1 DLGRVDDSGPY
12 HVHVLIRLGV
22 EPLREVL
29 GAPDLL
35 HDDGPLEAGIL
46 HDLSEWLL
54 ERSPP
59 HVDAGP
65 LIVREREAAGPLE
78 AGILHDLSEW
88 LLERSPH
95 DVDAGRLIAGEREA
109 VESRRGSEQSDPAA
123 RHDALLHRGPGR
135 VERVLHAGLL
145 L

>member
-1 DLGRVDDSGPY
+1 MLQSDPLDLGRVDDPGPY

-35 HDDGPLEAGIL
+35 HDD
-46 HDLSEWLL
+46 
-54 ERSPP
+54 
-59 HVDAGP
+59 
-65 LIVREREAAGPLE
+65 GPLE

-123 RHDALLHRGPGR
+123 RHDPPPDPPPCPRPPPPRRLASRSCR
-135 VERVLHAGLL
+135 FSRS
-145 L
+145 